1 MSQKNSKEALF
12 NEIKGS
18 LFEFLVARK
27 LASLNQEELVFLNS
41 IDKNYLKVLGQQDQL
56 VRQFYPEM
64 LSFLNSSAEV
74 TVKELINY
82 LKEIPRAPILKG
94 KFSQSAMAYDFTE
107 ADLIIETT
115 YGPRPLSLKLNKMN
129 SFVNTKSGGIKSFY
143 LTYFSF
149 LSSLHQDEFNKFVDI
164 EFERMSVE
172 LHDLN
177 DWDYPGNFSH
187 WIQKGKSELPGEL
200 NEVERDCLKKYYAR
214 IAQKMHQ
221 ILSLAQSQDHEAFAR
236 SLAPLLGFSHP
247 ELLQVI
253 CFHLFKTQG
262 DSKIEIISF
271 DDIQSQLINS
281 KIMDFNDTASVDI
294 VMGPIELQIR
304 VKPMN
309 KFTTTAIKV
318 NCAVKSKPF

>member
-1 MSQKNSKEALF
+1 MSQKISKEALF

-27 LASLNQEELVFLNS
+27 LASLNQEELVFLKT
-41 IDKNYLKVLGQQDQL
+41 IDQNYLKVLGQQDQL

-64 LSFLNSSAEV
+64 LPFLNSSAEL
-74 TVKELINY
+74 TVKNLINY
-82 LKEIPRAPILKG
+82 LNELPRAPILKG
-94 KFSQSAMAYDFTE
+94 KFSQSAMAFDFTE

-115 YGPRPLSLKLNKMN
+115 HGPRPLSMKLNKMN

-143 LTYFSF
+143 VTYFPF
-149 LSSLHQDEFNKFVDI
+149 LSPTLQDEFNQFVDM
-164 EFERMSVE
+164 EFERMAVE
-172 LHDLN
+172 LHALN
-177 DWDYPGNFSH
+177 DWHYPGNFSL
-187 WIQKGKSELPGEL
+187 WIRSGKSELPGEL
-200 NEVERDCLKKYYAR
+200 NEVERDCLKRYYAR
-214 IAQKMHQ
+214 IAQRMHQ

-262 DSKIEIISF
+262 ESKIEIISF
-271 DDIQSQLINS
+271 DDVKSYLIAS
-281 KIMDFNDTASVDI
+281 HIMDFNETSSVEI

-309 KFTTTAIKV
+309 KFTTTAIKI
-318 NCAVKSKPF
+318 NCSVKTKPF